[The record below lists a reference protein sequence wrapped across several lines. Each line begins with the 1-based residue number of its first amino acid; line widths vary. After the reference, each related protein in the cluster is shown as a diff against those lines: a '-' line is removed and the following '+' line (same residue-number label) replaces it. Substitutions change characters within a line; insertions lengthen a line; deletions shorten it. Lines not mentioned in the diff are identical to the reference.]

1 MRRCSVY
8 ENLCM
13 QVMKITPK
21 KELFVPVRL
30 AFDLL
35 FDTLYHLPI
44 GHLHD
49 VQTANGGRNAL
60 ASSVEA

>member
-1 MRRCSVY
+1 
-8 ENLCM
+8 M
-13 QVMKITPK
+13 QVIKITPK

-35 FDTLYHLPI
+35 FDALYHLPI